1 MTLVHPVS
9 EAAPVAS
16 DGLLVEGE
24 DMGAAKLQGEKGV
37 QWLPKGY
44 LVAAATYLRCATVA
58 LTRNTDVFRR
68 ARGGT
73 FGPRRGFQEN
83 GNTGI
88 RECLGRLGVAEGPR
102 EIRKDSE
109 PNDGCPRHHAS
120 EGSPS

>member
-1 MTLVHPVS
+1 MQIN
-9 EAAPVAS
+9 
-16 DGLLVEGE
+16 GE
-24 DMGAAKLQGEKGV
+24 DYAWYQLIAK
-37 QWLPKGY
+37 
-44 LVAAATYLRCATVA
+44 ATYLADSVA

-88 RECLGRLGVAEGPR
+88 RECLGILGVAEGPR